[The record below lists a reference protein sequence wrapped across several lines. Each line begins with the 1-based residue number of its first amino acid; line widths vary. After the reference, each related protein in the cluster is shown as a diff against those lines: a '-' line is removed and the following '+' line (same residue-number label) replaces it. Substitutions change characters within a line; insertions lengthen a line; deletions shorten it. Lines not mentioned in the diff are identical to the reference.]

1 VPQDRA
7 SAAHWFRA
15 AAALGEGMGHAN
27 DGMMRLRA
35 AGAGAGRDAAGAVRA
50 LRRAAKLQDPSGWAG
65 LAYAHLYGAGVKQSD
80 EMAVRAMCT
89 SPNPDP
95 NPDPNP
101 NPNPNPNPAPSPEQV
116 RAMCKAAQSGHL
128 DSIFNLGVLWLQVRV
143 TVTG

>member
-1 VPQDRA
+1 MPQDRA

-35 AGAGAGRDAAGAVRA
+35 AGAGAGREAAGAVRA

-65 LAYAHLYGAGVKQSD
+65 LAYAHLYGAGVKQVRVRVRVRVRVSRVSPNPKPKPNPKQSD
-80 EMAVRAMCT
+80 EMA
-89 SPNPDP
+89 
-95 NPDPNP
+95 
-101 NPNPNPNPAPSPEQV
+101 V

-128 DSIFNLGVLWLQVRV
+128 DSIFNLGVLWLQVRLRLRLRLRLRV
-143 TVTG
+143 